1 MKIIKTTDFIIYLV
15 FFYLS
20 AILIIF
26 NYLKD
31 IGGVKNLSW
40 DTGIVPVPLL
50 GLLVIMLLSVP
61 WFIKYQNNQRY
72 KKLFSNLREAAH
84 QLNDQSGTIGC

>member
-1 MKIIKTTDFIIYLV
+1 MV

-20 AILIIF
+20 ATLIII
-26 NYLKD
+26 NYLTD

-40 DTGIVPVPLL
+40 GNEIVPVPLIGIL
-50 GLLVIMLLSVP
+50 ILMLLSVP

-72 KKLFSNLREAAH
+72 KKLFSNLKDSVH
-84 QLNDQSGTIGC
+84 QINDQSDTIGS